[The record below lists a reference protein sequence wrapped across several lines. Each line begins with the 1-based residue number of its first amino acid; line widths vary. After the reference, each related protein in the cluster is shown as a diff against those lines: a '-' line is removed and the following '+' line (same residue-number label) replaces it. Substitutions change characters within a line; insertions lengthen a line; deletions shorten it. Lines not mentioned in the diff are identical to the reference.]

1 MPPPAARDDQDHR
14 PRPISTMLPELR
26 RGRGLTQYD
35 LAAQLHAASGN
46 VSITREEVSRWERGK
61 RIPGPYWRAWLGRV
75 LDTSQQELEQ
85 AAAMARNSRRN
96 ARGHH

>member
-1 MPPPAARDDQDHR
+1 MPRPVRDDERR
-14 PRPISTMLPELR
+14 PRPISTILPELR

-35 LAAQLHAASGN
+35 LAERLHAASGN

-75 LDTSQQELEQ
+75 LDTPQQELEQ
-85 AAAMARNSRRN
+85 AAAIARRTRRSR
-96 ARGHH
+96 